1 MRLRVLK
8 HIMIAALTLGGIGA
22 SLAQQIY
29 SPSANIVLTD
39 PLVRSI
45 QIGPAPV
52 GLVTSF
58 NPATGLG
65 LVAIPGIG
73 VRRAQLVGVPVS
85 WAGGLAVSA
94 IDLDTAVQ
102 FIGVLPTRPQLVPA
116 KVVRSIGDSILV
128 RRQTA
133 TAQITE
139 AVPVGSVFAAT
150 NGGLAPATRVTGALQ
165 PGSTV
170 LIPPDTR
177 SRAVLSVPRRR

>member
-52 GLVTSF
+52 GLVTAF

-102 FIGVLPTRPQLVPA
+102 FIGVLPTRPQLVAA
-116 KVVRSIGDSILV
+116 KVVR
-128 RRQTA
+128 
-133 TAQITE
+133 
-139 AVPVGSVFAAT
+139 
-150 NGGLAPATRVTGALQ
+150 
-165 PGSTV
+165 
-170 LIPPDTR
+170 
-177 SRAVLSVPRRR
+177 